1 MTSLGQGPNVSDTQI
16 SSYVRV
22 KLAIASNFRFHVPPL
37 GPLLGPLNPLFWLFW
52 PFSQATGVKIENGR
66 YRCVQHLQTQV
77 LNTHMQYF

>member
-1 MTSLGQGPNVSDTQI
+1 MCPTPKFQVMLGSNLQLQATFI
-16 SSYVRV
+16 SMS
-22 KLAIASNFRFHVPPL
+22 PPL

-66 YRCVQHLQTQV
+66 YRCVQHLETQV